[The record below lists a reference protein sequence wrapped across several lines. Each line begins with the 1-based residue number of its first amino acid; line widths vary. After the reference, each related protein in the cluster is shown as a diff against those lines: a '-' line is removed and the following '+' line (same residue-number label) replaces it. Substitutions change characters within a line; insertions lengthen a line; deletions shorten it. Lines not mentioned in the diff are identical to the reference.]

1 VKGASPKGFAPFAF
15 SVPVKLP
22 RNFPIFSTID
32 RNASIEVMPRVL
44 WLGALLANLSWAQ
57 APVYTASSIV
67 NAATNEP
74 GAFAPLSL
82 VSLFGRGL
90 AYTTKAL
97 TADEIRN
104 GQLPTTLIGTGVS
117 VDSVA
122 VPILFA
128 SPTQVNFLIPG
139 NTRTGLRRLRL
150 SREGAAGP
158 EIDIRIGE
166 TAPGLF
172 AMASQNA
179 IATHADGRLVADD
192 APAEPGEVIILY
204 AAGLGTTLPALN
216 GMTLPTAAAS
226 ISARR
231 DLGVLFNGEP
241 IADDLILY
249 AGVTPGFAGLYQ
261 INFRIPAGAPAN
273 PEIRLR
279 LKGQISPPSLSLPV
293 RAPLQ

>member
-1 VKGASPKGFAPFAF
+1 
-15 SVPVKLP
+15 
-22 RNFPIFSTID
+22 
-32 RNASIEVMPRVL
+32 MPRVL

-74 GAFAPLSL
+74 GALAPLSL

-90 AYTTKAL
+90 AFTTKAL

-104 GQLPTTLIGTGVS
+104 GQLPTTLIGTGVSVS

-158 EIDIRIGE
+158 EIDIRIGDS
-166 TAPGLF
+166 APGLF
-172 AMASQNA
+172 AIASQYV
-179 IATHADGRLVADD
+179 IASHIDGRLVAADT
-192 APAEPGEVIILY
+192 PAEPGEVIILY

-231 DLGVLFNGEP
+231 DLDVLLNGEP

-279 LKGQISPPSLSLPV
+279 LKGQVSLPSLSLPV